1 MLILKSLVKIIFYS
15 IKLSGPYFY
24 MIVNKKIDNLNVDIG
39 KFEKVLVDN
48 IDKYIYP
55 ELYKYI
61 KEVKVVELL
70 KNATKI
76 DFRDFTVI
84 SHKGY
89 YIGSIGVKGL

>member
-1 MLILKSLVKIIFYS
+1 MK
-15 IKLSGPYFY
+15 
-24 MIVNKKIDNLNVDIG
+24 KKIDQLNIDID
-39 KFEKVLVDN
+39 KFKNVLVEN
-48 IDKYIYP
+48 INKYVYP
-55 ELYKYI
+55 ELNKYI